1 LAEIAMSKR
10 PSSSGRGPMPDQ
22 PNRLPDRGFYWIR
35 VKGCLDG
42 SWSEWFDGLVV
53 TADCES
59 AETVISGE
67 VQDQAA
73 LHGLLIKV
81 RNLGL
86 TLVEVTRQEPA
97 ATASAT
103 ITRTWRPPR
112 GQ

>member
-1 LAEIAMSKR
+1 MSKK

-59 AETVISGE
+59 NETVISGE

-73 LHGLLIKV
+73 LHGLLNKV

-86 TLVEVTRQEPA
+86 PLVEVTRQE
-97 ATASAT
+97 SAGT
-103 ITRTWRPPR
+103 PPL
-112 GQ
+112 